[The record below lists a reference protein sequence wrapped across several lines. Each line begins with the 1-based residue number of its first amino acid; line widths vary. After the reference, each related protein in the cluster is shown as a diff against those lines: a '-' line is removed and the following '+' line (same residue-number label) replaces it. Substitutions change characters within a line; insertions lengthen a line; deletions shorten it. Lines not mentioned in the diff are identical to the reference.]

1 MEIRRLSEEDVQK
14 FLQGCED
21 LMRLG
26 VRFTENIRQAID
38 DLRKTY
44 EPALKSQYVDKAIV
58 DLLTRSLREF
68 EQKVESNLDGI
79 EKMCSKGGNWFAYYL
94 GRTVEKDLA
103 NGLGIGAT
111 SVEEAKLPESDE
123 QQSTKKPGSSDGW

>member
-1 MEIRRLSEEDVQK
+1 MQNRRLSEQDVQK
-14 FLQGCED
+14 FIEGCED

-44 EPALKSQYVDKAIV
+44 EPTLKSQYVDKAV
-58 DLLTRSLREF
+58 VELLTRSLREF

-79 EKMCSKGGNWFAYYL
+79 EKMCTKGGNWFAYYL

-103 NGLGIGAT
+103 DEHATGAT
-111 SVEEAKLPESDE
+111 SPDDIEPPSQQEAA
-123 QQSTKKPGSSDGW
+123 KKPGGLDGW

>member
-1 MEIRRLSEEDVQK
+1 MEIRRLSEEDIQK
-14 FLQGCED
+14 FLEGCED

-44 EPALKSQYVDKAIV
+44 EPALKSQYVDKAVV

-68 EQKVESNLDGI
+68 EQQVESNLDGI
-79 EKMCSKGGNWFAYYL
+79 EKMCTKGGNWFAYYL

-103 NGLGIGAT
+103 NRNGMNAT
-111 SVEEAKLPESDE
+111 SEEAKPPESDE

>member
-68 EQKVESNLDGI
+68 EQKVEPNLDGI

-103 NGLGIGAT
+103 NRDGMNAT
-111 SVEEAKLPESDE
+111 SEEAKPPESDE

>member
-1 MEIRRLSEEDVQK
+1 MEIRRLSEEDIQK
-14 FLQGCED
+14 FLEGCED

-44 EPALKSQYVDKAIV
+44 EPALKSQYVDKAVV

-68 EQKVESNLDGI
+68 EQQVESNLDGI
-79 EKMCSKGGNWFAYYL
+79 EKMCTKGGNWFAYYL

-103 NGLGIGAT
+103 NGHGMNAT
-111 SVEEAKLPESDE
+111 SEEAKPPESDE